1 MRLDNSRQAATLE
14 ARPPARSSR
23 NAPASAIFKPET
35 AETKL
40 CQRPRAACEAQ
51 RLRHNGD
58 ETLSGQQRGGNDMA
72 KLFANLGLV
81 LIVGVVLAV
90 LIAVFPDSGYR
101 PPTGDLVNGVLQWLH
116 VFFGITWIGLLYY
129 FNFVQTPVMPSV
141 PAELKPGVSR
151 YIAPKALFYFRWGA
165 AFTVLTGL
173 LLAWSYG
180 ELVEALTLRE
190 PARLIGIG
198 MWLALI
204 MAFNV
209 WVIIWPNQKKVLGI
223 VAADDATKAKAAAS
237 AGIASRINTL
247 LSIPMLLAMTNA
259 H

>member
-1 MRLDNSRQAATLE
+1 
-14 ARPPARSSR
+14 
-23 NAPASAIFKPET
+23 
-35 AETKL
+35 
-40 CQRPRAACEAQ
+40 
-51 RLRHNGD
+51 
-58 ETLSGQQRGGNDMA
+58 MA
-72 KLFANLGLV
+72 KFFGNLGLV
-81 LIVGVVLAV
+81 LIVGLALAV

-101 PPTGDLVNGVLQWLH
+101 PPTGDLLNGVLQWIH

-141 PAELKPGVSR
+141 PAELKPGVTK
-151 YIAPKALFYFRWGA
+151 YIAPAALFYFRWGA

-180 ELVEALTLRE
+180 ELVEALTFKE
-190 PARLIGIG
+190 PSRLIGIG

-209 WVIIWPNQKKVLGI
+209 WVIIWPAQKKVLGL
-223 VAADDATKAKAAAS
+223 VPADDAAKASAAK
-237 AGIASRINTL
+237 AGLIASRINVL

>member
-1 MRLDNSRQAATLE
+1 MGK
-14 ARPPARSSR
+14 
-23 NAPASAIFKPET
+23 FF
-35 AETKL
+35 
-40 CQRPRAACEAQ
+40 
-51 RLRHNGD
+51 G
-58 ETLSGQQRGGNDMA
+58 
-72 KLFANLGLV
+72 NLGLV
-81 LIVGVVLAV
+81 LIVGLVLAAV
-90 LIAVFPDSGYR
+90 LILLPDTGYA
-101 PPTGDLVNGVLQWLH
+101 PNPNGKLETGLLQWLH

-129 FNFVQTPVMPSV
+129 FNFVQTPVMPTV
-141 PAELKPGVSR
+141 PAELKPGVSK

-180 ELVEALTLRE
+180 ELVEALTLQ
-190 PARLIGIG
+190 PSARLIGIG

-209 WVIIWPNQKKVLGI
+209 WFIIWPNQKKVLGI
-223 VAADDATKAKAAAS
+223 VQADDAARAKAASA
-237 AGIASRINTL
+237 AGIASRINVL